1 MVLSTALT
9 DLGHEVLSA
18 EDGEDAWYRYIS
30 ETPRIVI
37 TDWMMPKLN
46 GLELCRKIRADRRLL
61 YTYCIMLTALGGRE
75 SFLEGMNA
83 GADDFLTKPVDIHIL
98 HARVRVAE
106 RVIRLQSEA
115 SDLEGLLPICTYCK
129 QIRDDRD
136 TWQPIEQYV
145 AARTETSF
153 AQNLCPECSGKAEGN
168 GSPDDPPAKGRPR

>member
-9 DLGHEVLSA
+9 ELGHEVLSA
-18 EDGEDAWYRYIS
+18 ENGEEAWYEYRRES
-30 ETPRIVI
+30 PRVVI
-37 TDWMMPKLN
+37 TDWMMPKVT
-46 GLELCRKIRADRRLL
+46 GPDLCRKIRADRRLR

-83 GADDFLTKPVDIHIL
+83 GADDFLTKPVDIDIL

-115 SDLEGLLPICTYCK
+115 SELEGLLPICTYCK
-129 QIRDDRD
+129 RIRDSGE

-145 AARTETSF
+145 AARTDTLF
-153 AQNLCPECSGKAEGN
+153 TQDLCPDCAGGGSDHGIPNESREGKC
-168 GSPDDPPAKGRPR
+168 R